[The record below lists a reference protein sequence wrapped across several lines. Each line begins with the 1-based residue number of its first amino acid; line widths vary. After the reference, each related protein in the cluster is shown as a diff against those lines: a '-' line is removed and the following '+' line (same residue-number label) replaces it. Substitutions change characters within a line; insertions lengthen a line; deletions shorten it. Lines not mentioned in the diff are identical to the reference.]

1 MNPRDQFLHRQ
12 ANQNDSNSSTSTN
25 LNSVDTQCNYELNF
39 SLDRQVQELKDRVH
53 RDAERIDEAFRVGV
67 EVEACL
73 LDGKGIPV
81 SADPLIK
88 ELAGTTYEIDYEYGA
103 CQFEYKTSPVG
114 MNNLDYLNIVF
125 EQFIESLDRFIKKTY
140 KEKEV
145 IPVFLGA
152 NPSPEITK
160 EGLVTNKP
168 RYNKL
173 ADWQSGLPD
182 VEIEGYNFRA
192 AYVATAIQGFHLHLQ
207 GKNPRNTT
215 IMFNHILNIIPSAIV
230 LGANSRLFA
239 GRLYSLHEPRI
250 HLYDQSEQQN
260 SGFPAITRYLN
271 EIGDYIDYT
280 SSREPKL
287 AKDYFE
293 LEKERHDDARIR
305 IGPDSYRV
313 ETRIMSVQPTSKS
326 LLAMAEFFI
335 GYLSR
340 AIHEERE
347 LRPLPTLRE
356 ERMAAVR
363 SGYNAKTHFNIVDT
377 VKAQL
382 DFARKGLSDLGGNAE
397 FLGILDKRVENRN
410 TPGEYVA
417 NLWSKKFNGS
427 VNDTIY
433 EIISDIW
440 QKTKDN
446 QPIT

>member
-1 MNPRDQFLHRQ
+1 MSHSIQ
-12 ANQNDSNSSTSTN
+12 
-25 LNSVDTQCNYELNF
+25 
-39 SLDRQVQELKDRVH
+39 RQVQELKDRVH
-53 RDAERIDEAFRVGV
+53 RDAERIDETFRVGV

-73 LDGKGIPV
+73 LDEKGIPV
-81 SADPLIK
+81 NAEPLIK
-88 ELAGTTYEIDYEYGA
+88 ELQGTTYEIDYEYGN

-125 EQFIESLDRFIKKTY
+125 EQFIENLDKFIKKVY
-140 KEKEV
+140 MEKEV

-152 NPSPEITK
+152 NPSPEIMK
-160 EGLVTNKP
+160 EGLITDKP

-173 ADWQSGLPD
+173 ATWQNNIPD
-182 VEIEGYNFRA
+182 VEIDGDKFRA

-207 GKNPRNTT
+207 GKNPVNTA
-215 IMFNHILNIIPSAIV
+215 IMFNQILNIISPAIV

-239 GRLYSLHEPRI
+239 GRVYSLHEPRI

-260 SGFPAITRYLN
+260 SGFPAIPRYLDGVEN
-271 EIGDYIDYT
+271 YIDYIT
-280 SSREPKL
+280 SRDPNNT
-287 AKDYFE
+287 KDYFM

-326 LLAMAEFFI
+326 LMAMAEFFI

-347 LRPLPTLRE
+347 LRPLSTLRE

-363 SGYNAKTHFNIVDT
+363 YGYNAKTHFNIIDT
-377 VKAQL
+377 MRSQL
-382 DFARKGLSDLGGNAE
+382 DFARKGLSDLGMNVG
-397 FLGILDKRVENRN
+397 FLDILDKRLENRN
-410 TPGEYVA
+410 SPGEYVA
-417 NLWSKKFNGS
+417 KIWSEKFNGS
-427 VNDTIY
+427 VNQTIY

-440 QKTKDN
+440 QKTKEN
-446 QPIT
+446 QPIV

>member
-1 MNPRDQFLHRQ
+1 MSHSIQ
-12 ANQNDSNSSTSTN
+12 
-25 LNSVDTQCNYELNF
+25 
-39 SLDRQVQELKDRVH
+39 RQVQELKDRVH
-53 RDAERIDEAFRVGV
+53 RDAERIDETFRVGV

-73 LDGKGIPV
+73 LDEKGIPV
-81 SADPLIK
+81 NAEPLIK
-88 ELAGTTYEIDYEYGA
+88 ELQGTTYEIDYEYGN

-125 EQFIESLDRFIKKTY
+125 EQFIENLDKFIKKVY
-140 KEKEV
+140 MEKEV

-152 NPSPEITK
+152 NPSPEIMK
-160 EGLVTNKP
+160 EGLITDKP

-173 ADWQSGLPD
+173 ATWQNSIPD
-182 VEIEGYNFRA
+182 VEIDGDKFRA

-207 GKNPRNTT
+207 GKNPVNTA
-215 IMFNHILNIIPSAIV
+215 IMFNQILNVISSAIV

-239 GRLYSLHEPRI
+239 GRVYSLHEPRI

-260 SGFPAITRYLN
+260 SGFPAIPRYLDSVEN
-271 EIGDYIDYT
+271 YIDYIT
-280 SSREPKL
+280 SRDPNNT
-287 AKDYFE
+287 KDYFM

-326 LLAMAEFFI
+326 LMAMAEFFI

-347 LRPLPTLRE
+347 LRSLSTLRE

-363 SGYNAKTHFNIVDT
+363 YGYNAKTHFNIIDT
-377 VKAQL
+377 MRSQL
-382 DFARKGLSDLGGNAE
+382 DFARKGLSDLGMNVG
-397 FLGILDKRVENRN
+397 FLDILDKRLENRN
-410 TPGEYVA
+410 SPGEYVA
-417 NLWSKKFNGS
+417 KIWSERFNGS
-427 VNDTIY
+427 VNQTIY

-446 QPIT
+446 QPIV

>member
-1 MNPRDQFLHRQ
+1 MSH
-12 ANQNDSNSSTSTN
+12 SIH
-25 LNSVDTQCNYELNF
+25 
-39 SLDRQVQELKDRVH
+39 RQVQELKDRVH
-53 RDAERIDEAFRVGV
+53 RDAERIDETFRVGV

-73 LDGKGIPV
+73 LDEKGIPV
-81 SADPLIK
+81 NAEPLIK
-88 ELAGTTYEIDYEYGA
+88 ELQGTTYEIDYEYGN

-125 EQFIESLDRFIKKTY
+125 EQFIENLDKFIKKVY
-140 KEKEV
+140 MEKEV

-152 NPSPEITK
+152 NPSPEIMK
-160 EGLVTNKP
+160 EGLITDKP

-173 ADWQSGLPD
+173 ATWQNNIPD
-182 VEIEGYNFRA
+182 VEIDGNKFRA

-207 GKNPRNTT
+207 GKNPVNTA
-215 IMFNHILNIIPSAIV
+215 IMFNQILNIISSAIV

-239 GRLYSLHEPRI
+239 GRVYSLHEPRI

-260 SGFPAITRYLN
+260 SGFPAIPRYLDGVEN
-271 EIGDYIDYT
+271 YIDYIT
-280 SSREPKL
+280 SRDPNNT
-287 AKDYFE
+287 KDYFM

-326 LLAMAEFFI
+326 LMAMAEFFI

-347 LRPLPTLRE
+347 LRPLSTLRE

-363 SGYNAKTHFNIVDT
+363 YGYNAKTHFNIIDT
-377 VKAQL
+377 MRSQL
-382 DFARKGLSDLGGNAE
+382 DFARKGLSDLGMNVG
-397 FLGILDKRVENRN
+397 FLDILDKRLENRN
-410 TPGEYVA
+410 SPGEYVA
-417 NLWSKKFNGS
+417 KIWSEKFNGS
-427 VNDTIY
+427 VNQTIY

-440 QKTKDN
+440 QKTKEN
-446 QPIT
+446 QPIV